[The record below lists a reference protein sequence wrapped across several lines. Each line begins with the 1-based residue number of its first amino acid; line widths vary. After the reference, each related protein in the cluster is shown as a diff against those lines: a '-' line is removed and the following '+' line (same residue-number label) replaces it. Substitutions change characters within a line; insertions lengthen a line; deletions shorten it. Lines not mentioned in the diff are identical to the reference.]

1 MILNTLEYD
10 GQIEKIDSPDGED
23 RFRQA
28 LLAIPETSA
37 FTSIPCGV
45 CPVSFY
51 AKPSTLG
58 ILFSDKSA
66 VTESVAVAELK
77 LMHQTSTLL
86 VSRLCLTTP
95 FLSGK
100 RQICGWIEA
109 LPSAFAIS
117 WIESVLCAC
126 SRFSMNARLM
136 VLYHQQLVSISSSG
150 LSFD

>member
-1 MILNTLEYD
+1 MMILNTLEYD

-58 ILFSDKSA
+58 ILFSCKSA
-66 VTESVAVAELK
+66 VTEFVAVAELQ

-95 FLSGK
+95 SCLAKGRFVAGLK
-100 RQICGWIEA
+100 RCQA
-109 LPSAFAIS
+109 HLQF
-117 WIESVLCAC
+117 
-126 SRFSMNARLM
+126 
-136 VLYHQQLVSISSSG
+136 SG
-150 LSFD
+150 LNLFCVPVPGVQ